1 MRGGEGRCAEKAG
14 KKKMQREEKRT
25 CLTGRYEMCPAC
37 SQTCDRDLGKE
48 AFKGGEGGPEERRG
62 EQSGKGVYGEKW
74 GHIKK

>member
-48 AFKGGEGGPEERRG
+48 AFKGGEGG
-62 EQSGKGVYGEKW
+62 S
-74 GHIKK
+74 